1 VGRGETGA
9 LDCFGQLFS
18 VFLYAFCVK
27 NLAAEGK
34 KKLDVRNTLDII
46 FIMQVRDVAK
56 HA

>member
-1 VGRGETGA
+1 MGRGETGA
-9 LDCFGQLFS
+9 LDCFGWLFS